1 MEENV
6 IFCVFGGLVIEKGLC
21 VLLNELTN
29 SFWYYYARIVQ
40 RKFGIDG
47 LPNLFLGSTVKLFM
61 LFMGIL

>member
-29 SFWYYYARIVQ
+29 SFWYYYARIV
-40 RKFGIDG
+40 
-47 LPNLFLGSTVKLFM
+47 
-61 LFMGIL
+61 